1 MGGKSATEFEPEF
14 LLVKIAHGT
23 SSSNKFA
30 IVKKADF
37 PVIVRSRPTK
47 KDLREYMRKN
57 RNVKQSW
64 LKYGD
69 FNLLLYLSHEIDPQ
83 TVHKIAECVA
93 NEEQVG
99 DFIDDMVEHKA
110 DL

>member
-1 MGGKSATEFEPEF
+1 
-14 LLVKIAHGT
+14 
-23 SSSNKFA
+23 
-30 IVKKADF
+30 
-37 PVIVRSRPTK
+37 
-47 KDLREYMRKN
+47 MRKN